1 MTCLLALI
9 VKPTLEAAVSDWLL
23 LHPSIDGFTSQQA
36 SGHGSGH
43 PMSIT
48 EQVSGQRQQLI
59 YWLELDS
66 ALVTSI
72 LDELS
77 SRFSGAG
84 IHYWQIPLSAS
95 GIIR

>member
-9 VKPTLEAAVSDWLL
+9 VKPTLEAAISDWLL

-48 EQVSGQRQQLI
+48 EQVAGQRQQLI
-59 YWLELDS
+59 YWLELD
-66 ALVTSI
+66 AEVVKTI
-72 LDELS
+72 LDELAAS
-77 SRFSGAG
+77 FSGAD
-84 IHYWQIPLSAS
+84 IRYWQLPLAAS
-95 GIIR
+95 GLIR